1 MSMSYAGKDPRTRRN
16 DASTATAAT
25 AASSRGRRAKAGER
39 TLERELIISSRGVRR
54 PAPVPDT
61 RPSDD
66 GELDWQHIALFAA
79 GALLGAIVGGGAAL
93 LFAPES
99 GERTRHNLARRGRHL
114 RGRAADA
121 WDDLRHELSYATRRG
136 RRTLSRKVNRAL
148 RDRRRQRELREDVL
162 ADD

>member
-1 MSMSYAGKDPRTRRN
+1 
-16 DASTATAAT
+16 
-25 AASSRGRRAKAGER
+25 
-39 TLERELIISSRGVRR
+39 
-54 PAPVPDT
+54 VPDT